1 MLVLLYLGKTKNSG
15 HEETQKVE
23 RGCEGKKR
31 INDNW
36 NQKKKKKKR
45 RQGNN
50 IENNKLIKSLYFSF
64 RISHLLSLSLEI
76 TPYSHLVV
84 RVDARQNSIRVKTGR
99 PDKSLRRLCHLLGRV
114 ALQSLGIECLNDITK
129 DFIGIGEDGRVLP
142 NITVSIIYNS
152 IQ

>member
-1 MLVLLYLGKTKNSG
+1 M
-15 HEETQKVE
+15 
-23 RGCEGKKR
+23 RGGVRGRNESTIIG
-31 INDNW
+31 I
-36 NQKKKKKKR
+36 KKKKKKR